1 VSQTLPTSIKVGELK
16 VQQNWLSIDKSA
28 IRGKR
33 VAEFSA
39 VNPLATDVASAGNM
53 CTENG
58 STYSLSVNV
67 FNGGVY
73 NKPIYDTNGDG
84 KFTEADTLVSVAG
97 QAGILTRLTEVSTE
111 FGRIVGGINSMGNM
125 IQMPKDNITSDPVV
139 KRVSWRE
146 IF

>member
-1 VSQTLPTSIKVGELK
+1 M
-16 VQQNWLSIDKSA
+16 
-28 IRGKR
+28 
-33 VAEFSA
+33 
-39 VNPLATDVASAGNM
+39 ASAGDM

-73 NKPIYDTNGDG
+73 NKPIYDINGDG
-84 KFTEADTLVSVAG
+84 KFTEADTKFNGADTLVSVAG
-97 QAGILTRLTEVSTE
+97 QAGILTRLTEISTE
-111 FGRIVGGINSMGNM
+111 FGRIVGGINSMGNT